1 MAAMRGLIH
10 LIVSDTCE
18 KGTFW
23 CYSGYIFML
32 WRTLISLQMRN
43 MILIPYIAYILVNYW
58 LILSI
63 SAWENITDKERQAYQ
78 A

>member
-1 MAAMRGLIH
+1 MAAVSGLIH
-10 LIVSDTCE
+10 LTVSDTCE

-23 CYSGYIFML
+23 CYSRYIFML

-58 LILSI
+58 LI
-63 SAWENITDKERQAYQ
+63 T
-78 A
+78 